1 MIVCGPADHN
11 KTPGA
16 LAADYGSCRLYYSIT
31 AIMINLKAIFT
42 KL

>member
-1 MIVCGPADHN
+1 MIVCRPADHN

-16 LAADYGSCRLYYSIT
+16 LAADYDICRLFYLIT
-31 AIMINLKAIFT
+31 KTINLKAIFT